1 MTVVETRQKLSEPHQ
16 YRVGDKE
23 KGIKKRNTLKKERWK
38 YFPKEMGLTLKKNY
52 HEHKV
57 LIICQALRTLQAF
70 SPLIL
75 SSYL

>member
-38 YFPKEMGLTLKKNY
+38 YFPKEMGLTLKK
-52 HEHKV
+52 K
-57 LIICQALRTLQAF
+57 IIMN
-70 SPLIL
+70 IK
-75 SSYL
+75 YLLFAKH